1 MTDPTLVSR
10 DALRG
15 RRVALSISDS
25 HDLPRLGLT
34 AGHLDLVVTEVTR
47 AVILAGGIIVYGG
60 RIRPAGFTQLIID
73 EIQRYGDDRLSLELY
88 VPASE
93 HQRIPVDI
101 LKEIDRRMGISG
113 RLYLLTPDGEPQ
125 KVQQRKQESVT
136 AEDTRAAEALTA
148 MRTQVSERT
157 DARIILGG
165 KLTGFQGSEPGVIEE
180 ARLTVQAGKALYVA
194 GGYGGAAAAVAR
206 ALGFDSFDWAP
217 KDIPAGA
224 DTEEVQDALDRLRT
238 AYTSAKPDDGLSGEQ
253 RRVLAVSHRPANI
266 ATAVA
271 LGLAT
276 ASGANTTDRD

>member
-1 MTDPTLVSR
+1 MTDPTLVPR

-73 EIQRYGDDRLSLELY
+73 EVQRYGDDHLSLELY

-93 HQRIPVDI
+93 HQRIPIDT
-101 LKEIDRRMGISG
+101 LKEIDRRLGVSG
-113 RLYLLTPDGEPQ
+113 RLYLLTPDGERQ
-125 KVQQRKQESVT
+125 TVQQRRQEAV
-136 AEDTRAAEALTA
+136 AADDTNAAEVLTA
-148 MRTQVSERT
+148 MRSQVSERT

-217 KDIPAGA
+217 QDLPAGA
-224 DTEEVQDALDRLRT
+224 DTEEVQVALDRLRT
-238 AYTSAKPDDGLSGEQ
+238 AYAVAKPDDGLSGEQ

-276 ASGANTTDRD
+276 ASGANTTDRG